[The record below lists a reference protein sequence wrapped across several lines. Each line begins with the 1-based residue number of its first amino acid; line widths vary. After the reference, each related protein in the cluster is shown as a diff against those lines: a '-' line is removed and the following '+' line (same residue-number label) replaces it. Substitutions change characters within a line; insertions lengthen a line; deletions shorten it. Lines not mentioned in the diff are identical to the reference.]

1 MKKFFVIIILAL
13 CASNLFA
20 QKELYNDIIYPDGG
34 TKGNRSVTYWSK
46 YNLYYYIHNSASN
59 NLTSTQCQTAI
70 QNAFN
75 KWAQFSRFTF
85 TQTYNLSQADIELSW
100 EPTNHSGCVSFG
112 PNDLAHSTLG
122 QIDQTP
128 PAFIHF
134 NDDITFTMTLSGYN
148 LEYVALHEIG
158 HVLGLTHDSHSD
170 AVMYDTYEY

>member
-85 TQTYNLSQADIELSW
+85 TQTYNLFWHE
-100 EPTNHSGCVSFG
+100 
-112 PNDLAHSTLG
+112 
-122 QIDQTP
+122 
-128 PAFIHF
+128 
-134 NDDITFTMTLSGYN
+134 ITFFT
-148 LEYVALHEIG
+148 
-158 HVLGLTHDSHSD
+158 VLL
-170 AVMYDTYEY
+170 